1 MVVDLDKKFII
12 LSGDKLIKL
21 IEEAETM
28 SRLPE
33 NYSHQVLFWA
43 AKYTPILRGQCER
56 FKIDSGKYY
65 TLELYEMTYSV
76 YLKNRN
82 CNSYGISNLGEL
94 KTNSNI
100 KQNIEAIELFGD
112 RLDTF
117 QVNYIKE
124 HLGEDFT
131 DFYIKEFT

>member
-12 LSGDKLIKL
+12 LSGDKLLKL
-21 IEEAETM
+21 IEEAKTL

-33 NYSHQVLFWA
+33 DYSHQVLFWA
-43 AKYTPILRGQCER
+43 SKYTPILIDKCER
-56 FKIDSGKYY
+56 FKIDPGKYY
-65 TLELYEMTYSV
+65 TLNLYEMTYSV
-76 YLKNRN
+76 YLRNRDYK
-82 CNSYGISNLGEL
+82 SYCISILREL